1 MSILIG
7 GSPSTGSSLL
17 RRILNRHP
25 LIFCGSETSLLAKA
39 EIYDDWPAY
48 KSKLFKKSF
57 FGISNAGWHN
67 FTGVEIG
74 EDYPVSKSE
83 ARTIAS
89 NSDSLVDFTSKFFG
103 QCLKVKCKKIWAEK
117 TPSNAFT
124 LSRFLDTYN
133 EEARALHTVRHPLDA
148 ISSLHN
154 RGMTLYNALSVYL
167 LNVSKAQQVEQDS
180 RVLAIKYEDLVT
192 TPEQQLSL
200 LWKHLGVADPQEEVL
215 ESQGQESGVTKMEGW
230 KSEETAAPNTQ
241 SIGRFAEL
249 PLSSQRRLMA
259 GIELLTHNLDTELK
273 DIRAVAQYYG
283 YQLPD
288 PQAVNQDDYNFLST
302 DRERDMKKR
311 RYSKAYFR
319 AANYPII
326 LRPL

>member
-25 LIFCGSETSLLAKA
+25 LIFCGSETSIFAKA
-39 EIYDDWPAY
+39 EIYDDWPSF

-67 FTGVEIG
+67 FTGVDIG

-83 ARTIAS
+83 ARTIAQH
-89 NSDSLVDFTSKFFG
+89 SDTLIDFTTAFFG
-103 QCLKVKCKKIWAEK
+103 KCLENSGKKIWAEK

-124 LSRFLDTYN
+124 LARFLDIYKQ
-133 EEARALHTVRHPLDA
+133 EAKVVHTVRHPLDA

-167 LNVSKAQQVEQDS
+167 LNVSQAQQVEQDA
-180 RVLAIKYEDLVT
+180 RAMVIKYEDLVSS
-192 TPEQQLSL
+192 PKQQLEL
-200 LWKHLGVADPQEEVL
+200 LWKHLEVADPEKEVL
-215 ESQGQESGVTKMEGW
+215 QPQEQESGVTKMEGW

-249 PLSSQRRLMA
+249 PLAAQRRLMA
-259 GIELLTHNLDTELK
+259 GIELLTHNLDAPLK
-273 DIRAVAQYYG
+273 DIRAVAHYYG

-288 PQAVNQDDYNFLST
+288 PQAVKSEDYNFLNT
-302 DRERDMKKR
+302 DRETDIKKR
-311 RYSKAYFR
+311 RYSRAYFR

-326 LRPL
+326 LRAL